1 MTDSVA
7 GQLIAFVGL
16 GAMGRP
22 MAANLVR
29 AQMRLRAYDIFD
41 GSRDLFAQTAPQAQ
55 ICATL
60 DEAVNGA
67 QSLVL
72 MVVNAAQAEDVLF
85 GKGALDRLASGATV
99 ILMATCPPAAV
110 QALAARVEKTGRHF
124 VDAPVSGGTTG
135 AQSGTLTIM
144 VGASQQAFA
153 AAEPILRIMGDKIFH
168 AGETP
173 GQGAVVK
180 TVNQLLCGVHIAAA
194 AEGMALAQKAG
205 IAPDMFLK
213 ILGSSA
219 AASWMLNN
227 RGPRM
232 AQAEPDVSSAVDIF
246 VKDLGIV
253 LDAGRA
259 SKAAL
264 PLAAAAHQ
272 MFLAASG
279 NGFGAMDDSQ
289 VVRMF
294 RLLNG
299 MDADCITTADGKKS

>member
-1 MTDSVA
+1 MSADIAGRIVA
-7 GQLIAFVGL
+7 FAGL

-22 MAANLVR
+22 MAANL
-29 AQMRLRAYDIFD
+29 AKSQMRLRAYDIFP
-41 GSRDLFAQTAPQAQ
+41 GSRDAFAKIAPDAVV
-55 ICATL
+55 CSGL
-60 DEAVNGA
+60 DEAVA
-67 QSLVL
+67 LADYLVL
-72 MVVNAAQAEDVLF
+72 MVVNAAQAEAVLF
-85 GKGALDRLASGATV
+85 DNGALEKLAAGATI

-110 QALAARVEKTGRHF
+110 QAIAERVEKTGRHF
-124 VDAPVSGGTTG
+124 VDAPVSGGTAG
-135 AQSGTLTIM
+135 AQAGTLTIM
-144 VGASQQAFA
+144 VGASAQAFA
-153 AAEPILRIMGDKIFH
+153 QAEPVLRLMGDKIFH
-168 AGETP
+168 AGDKP

-205 IAPDMFLK
+205 IAPEVFLK

-232 AQAEPDVSSAVDIF
+232 AETAPAVNSAVDIF

-259 SKAAL
+259 DKAAL

-279 NGFGAMDDSQ
+279 NGYGALDDSQ
-289 VVRMF
+289 VVRMY

-299 MDADCITTADGKKS
+299 MAPDDTGAATKKS